1 VQALGHYLAYG
12 RRGVERLARAARLAV
27 AVRFYSAGEARSRRS
42 GMSWP
47 RHPLTSDSITAIR
60 VHLDPENFTAAWAA
74 GQQLNEERAQAD
86 EVAQEALTEAERIR
100 AEAETEVAEARSLA
114 EAAVAAEA
122 TAREEVENIRL
133 DAERRVDAAE
143 RDAAERIQTVLDEQH
158 RTLAEE

>member
-1 VQALGHYLAYG
+1 
-12 RRGVERLARAARLAV
+12 V

-86 EVAQEALTEAERIR
+86 E
-100 AEAETEVAEARSLA
+100 
-114 EAAVAAEA
+114 A
-122 TAREEVENIRL
+122 TAREEAENIRL